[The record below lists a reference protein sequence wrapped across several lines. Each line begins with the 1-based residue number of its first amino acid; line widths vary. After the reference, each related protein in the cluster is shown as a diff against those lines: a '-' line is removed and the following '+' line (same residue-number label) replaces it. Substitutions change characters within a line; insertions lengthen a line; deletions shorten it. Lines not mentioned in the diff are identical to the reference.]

1 MRLSI
6 IFLLVTLSLAKNV
19 QITLPSG
26 SADMHCKKETVTC
39 DFILTTVVSECQQNK
54 SNVLNKKQNNVRL
67 LLIIIVF

>member
-1 MRLSI
+1 
-6 IFLLVTLSLAKNV
+6 
-19 QITLPSG
+19 
-26 SADMHCKKETVTC
+26 MHCKKETVTC